1 MGLSY
6 EHTRWHILIELVC
19 IMVSLGRELAAAEPA
34 HFPENL
40 RQEGVLTDLTVE
52 IVSALQE

>member
-1 MGLSY
+1 MGLVC
-6 EHTRWHILIELVC
+6 EHTWWHILIELVC
-19 IMVSLGRELAAAEPA
+19 VIVSLGRELAAAEPA